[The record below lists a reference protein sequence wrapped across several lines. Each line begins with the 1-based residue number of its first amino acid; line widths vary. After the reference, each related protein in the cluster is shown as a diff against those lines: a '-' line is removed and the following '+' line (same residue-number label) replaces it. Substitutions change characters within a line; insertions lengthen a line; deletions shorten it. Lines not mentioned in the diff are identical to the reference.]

1 MSKVIKNIGL
11 IILTGF
17 IFFGSCTEIY
27 TPKIDSRAQA
37 LVVEGLITNETGP
50 FTIKLSKASLYNST
64 STVSYVTGAKLSIN
78 DNQNQTFSL
87 TDNGNGNYITPD
99 NFQPKIGITY
109 TLHIET
115 VNGNIYES
123 NPQELMAPQSYDSI
137 YGIHSDSQYIGLD
150 NQLKTV
156 FGSNIVM
163 NMFKS
168 VAATDSFPLCRFSP
182 TITVQYEYWEPSDS
196 AWFWIHK
203 CWKSIPLNDTENLTE
218 DKSHSASA
226 NITGHLLCFTP
237 VLMEGYGM
245 AEPIGLVDI
254 HYYLRINQYTINR
267 DTYDFYTEANKQLT
281 TSGKIFD
288 PITSQ
293 LKGNMS
299 CMNNPSETVLGFF
312 EVSSVTK
319 SATVIYQNI
328 ASTVVNVIEVPY
340 LNITDGEIKYK
351 QVKKGETPKDK
362 NGNILPDYM
371 NITPYWWT
379 HF

>member
-1 MSKVIKNIGL
+1 MSKVIKKIGL

-17 IFFGSCTEIY
+17 IFFASCTEIY
-27 TPKIDSRAQA
+27 TPKIDSGAQA

-50 FTIKLSKASLYNST
+50 FTIKLSKANLYNSK
-64 STVSYVTGAKLSIN
+64 STVSYITRAKLSIS
-78 DNQNQTFSL
+78 DNLNQTFTL

-99 NFQPKIGITY
+99 NFKPKIGITY

-123 NPQELMAPQSYDSI
+123 KPQELMAPQSYDSI
-137 YGIHSDSQYIGLD
+137 YGIHANNQYIGLD

-156 FGSNIVM
+156 IGSNIVLD
-163 NMFKS
+163 MFKS
-168 VAATDSFPLCRFSP
+168 VAISDSFPLCRFSP

-196 AWFWIHK
+196 AWFWNHK
-203 CWKSIPLNDTENLTE
+203 CWKSIPLDDTENITE

-226 NITGHLLCFTP
+226 YITGHFLCFTP

-245 AEPIGLVDI
+245 AEPTGLVDT
-254 HYYLRINQYTINR
+254 HFYLRINQYTINR

-293 LKGNMS
+293 LKGNLS
-299 CMNNPSETVLGFF
+299 CINNPSETVLGFF
-312 EVSSVTK
+312 EVSSITR
-319 SATVIYQNI
+319 SAIVIYQNLT
-328 ASTVVNVIEVPY
+328 SPVVNVIKVPY

-351 QVKKGETPKDK
+351 QVKNGRTPEDK
-362 NGNILPDYM
+362 NGNILPDYV
-371 NITPYWWT
+371 NITPDWWT